1 MRQIK
6 NQIIILLFETET
18 QGSEWRFLTSGR
30 TAHYAF
36 SENDR
41 RAEKIINNGRTY
53 AHLFG
58 DRNLSPTGTSRYSIQ
73 IIKNPKNEL
82 DSAYGIGVA
91 LESSSFDIHFHVQHF
106 AYMIYIG
113 SFNGALYAGSK
124 GYGNYLNLKITEF
137 DKVKV
142 IVDMDDT
149 LPTLRFEVNEKRSEC
164 PADVPLD

>member
-1 MRQIK
+1 M
-6 NQIIILLFETET
+6 
-18 QGSEWRFLTSGR
+18 
-30 TAHYAF
+30 F
-36 SENDR
+36 SKNDR